1 MATRRPIV
9 LVSGIS
15 SELPVGDVID
25 TGLDVTLQPNPSGLY
40 FTGDNKLGF
49 DGQGDNI
56 QVIASGVGAVYR
68 TVQDKGRDIVSVKD
82 FGAVGDGVTDDTAA
96 IQAAINYATA
106 NKKVLVGSA
115 GTYRITSSL
124 KFGSNFHYKGDGAIF
139 RMDYRPTGSNVWR
152 DALFANTNWATTTRT
167 TNIIIDGLQTE
178 DGPGSGYG
186 AHLTIIGGKD
196 VLINNLRFNKTSG
209 QFATAFACD
218 NITVSNCHI
227 VNDPSG
233 QADPADRLFGDCL
246 HFTQGNNIT
255 VTNCILESTS
265 DDGIAFYAQ
274 DNGFLVNGAFSDI
287 TNVTVTNCVIKS
299 VTNSIRIGY
308 SDSDGTRGE
317 YTWVTKNINISNC
330 VANQRFN
337 LQDFRAQS
345 SPLIEDITISNC
357 VFDVEEASRPNII
370 TGGRSGARRTA
381 YGMVT
386 LTNCTFRGLD
396 STENL
401 FDARESTGIHAAT
414 EVVMSN
420 CNFTGRITIGATNLL
435 AIQGCNLTTTA
446 SADNAMSLAGTVIRV
461 SDNYI
466 DGGTASFS
474 DISLNNTVDHF
485 FLNDNYFKS
494 GVRNVALNPATS
506 AVVNGYTVVNNR
518 FSGSGNTLNVG
529 DLNLPTNKGSLNLA
543 FSGSGTPENVITAP
557 IGSIYTRTDG
567 GASTTLY
574 VKESGT
580 GNTGW
585 VAK

>member
-1 MATRRPIV
+1 MTKTRD
-9 LVSGIS
+9 LA
-15 SELPVGDVID
+15 D
-25 TGLDVTLQPNPSGLY
+25 
-40 FTGDNKLGF
+40 LGGGF
-49 DGQGDNI
+49 I
-56 QVIASGVGAVYR
+56 QAGTGAVQR
-68 TVQDKGRDIVSVKD
+68 TVESKLQDVVSVKD

-218 NITVSNCHI
+218 NIVVSNCHI

-506 AVVNGYTVVNNR
+506 AVVNGYTIVNNR
-518 FSGSGNTLNVG
+518 FSGSGNVVNVG
-529 DLNLPTNKGSLNLA
+529 SLAFPTNKGSLNLT
-543 FSGSGTPENVITAP
+543 FSGSGTPENVVTAP
-557 IGSIYTRTDG
+557 VGSIYTRTDG
-567 GASTTLY
+567 GSGTTLY
-574 VKESGT
+574 VKETGT